1 MNFISSSDAKLKFGT
16 NVFENSKFSLIVIT
30 GNITLHFVIFDL
42 LSPSNFCVSSANISM
57 LLRQN
62 LYCF

>member
-30 GNITLHFVIFDL
+30 SKIALHFVIFDL
-42 LSPSNFCVSSANISM
+42 LSASNFCVSSANISM